1 MKMTKIVLSLIACAP
16 AMIAAEAILETNLLI
31 KYKSIEQRGREQ
43 VLQNDLRRFN
53 IKAVRIK

>member
-1 MKMTKIVLSLIACAP
+1 MTKIVLSLIACAP